1 MILAGEF
8 LQLVPFQASYGSLLK
23 GWFYDEAYQY
33 MFRHFPKIL
42 KDADFSQYPNIIGG
56 EVFLI
61 VSKVE
66 SGGAVIGFVQLIPDC
81 KANRGAYVGI
91 LLDKDYQKKGYAASA
106 FYLLFDYAF
115 NRLGHRKL
123 VIEIIANDDNLKRI
137 VETAKFRFEGRLFE
151 EAFIE
156 GFFYDE
162 LRYSMT
168 DRFFNKTYKPEG
180 KPKWADS

>member
-1 MILAGEF
+1 MILANDF
-8 LQLVPFQASYGSLLK
+8 LQLVPFQATHGSILK
-23 GWFYDEAYQY
+23 EWFYDEQYQY

-42 KDADFSQYPNIIGG
+42 KDADFTQYPSIIGG

-61 VSKVE
+61 ISKKE
-66 SGGAVIGFVQLIPDC
+66 TAVIGFAQLVPDC

-91 LLDKDYQKKGYAASA
+91 LLDKEFQNKGSAAGA
-106 FYLLFDYAF
+106 LYLLFDYAF
-115 NRLGHRKL
+115 NRLGHRKV
-123 VIEIIANDDNLKRI
+123 VIEIIANDYKLKQI
-137 VETAKFRFEGRLFE
+137 VEKAKFRFEGRLYE

-162 LRYSMT
+162 LRFSMT

-180 KPKWADS
+180 KPKWVDS